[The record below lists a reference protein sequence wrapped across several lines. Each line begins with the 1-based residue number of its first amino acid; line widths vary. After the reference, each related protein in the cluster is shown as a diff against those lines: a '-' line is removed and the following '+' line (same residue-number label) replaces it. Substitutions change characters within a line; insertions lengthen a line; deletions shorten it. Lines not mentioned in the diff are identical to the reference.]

1 MFCFNFLNHVVGG
14 AVFSGFFGSFE
25 DLNILSNYWFLFSCF
40 LGTILPDID
49 HPKSMLGRIF
59 FPISKYLNKHHGHR
73 TLTHSL
79 VFIFCSALLY
89 YLGLRSLSFL
99 IPDLKYGAMT
109 YFFTCGILS
118 HSIFDMMTEQGVL
131 FLYPFK
137 KNPFVIG
144 ADPSKRFKAGNHQT
158 SVLIFSSFVFL
169 GAFMQPLIKNGA
181 WTTYNR
187 HFGTAKHLTSE
198 FYKTDKLLRLEYEIQ
213 KGSDLEKGKGLLI
226 KPSQDGFL
234 MIQNEAFRVVSSD
247 DYIIKKV
254 IGIHTDSSF
263 RFVQLPF
270 SGISIDSLNQ
280 LFNTNLIY
288 NYEIVGNQF
297 FEMNGSFK
305 NKFKGEFSNQYN
317 FKEGR
322 KKEKPKFKSSSKILH
337 LKGAIAKEERAIK
350 RAKQEHEKSK
360 KAIEEIGNQIG
371 NSNDMVKIQIL
382 QERLS
387 KMKIKPVRTDFK
399 LNDLRT
405 ELAASISA
413 DELRKQK
420 EFESFEESGLLMI
433 SGFVEVVK
441 ISKSKEI

>member
-1 MFCFNFLNHVVGG
+1 MLCFSFLNHLLGG

-25 DLNILSNYWFLFSCF
+25 DLNILSNYWFLASCLF
-40 LGTILPDID
+40 GTILPDID
-49 HPKSMLGRIF
+49 HPKSILGRIF
-59 FPISKYLNKHHGHR
+59 FPISKYLNKNHGHR

-79 VFIFCSALLY
+79 IFILCSALCF
-89 YLGLRSLSFL
+89 YLGLRSLTFFS
-99 IPDLKYGAMT
+99 PDLKYGAMT
-109 YFFTCGILS
+109 YFFTLGILS

-158 SVLIFSSFVFL
+158 SVLIFSSFIFL

-187 HFGTAKHLTSE
+187 HFGTAKHLVSE
-198 FYKTDKLLRLEYEIQ
+198 FYKTDKLLRLEYEVQ
-213 KGSDLEKGKGLLI
+213 KGSEFEEGKGLLI
-226 KPSQDGFL
+226 KPSEDGFL
-234 MIQNEAFRVVSSD
+234 MIQDDKFRVISSEEF
-247 DYIIKKV
+247 IIKKV

-263 RFVQLPF
+263 RFVQIPF
-270 SGISIDSLNQ
+270 SGIGLDSLNR
-280 LFNTNLIY
+280 LFNLNLIC

-297 FEMNGSFK
+297 FEMNGNFK
-305 NKFKGEFSNQYN
+305 NKFKGEFANQYY

-322 KKEKPKFKSSSKILH
+322 KKEKPKFKSSSKISH

-360 KAIEEIGNQIG
+360 KAIEEIENQIG
-371 NSNDMVKIQIL
+371 DSNDMVRIQIL

-387 KMKIKPVRTDFK
+387 KMKIKPVRPDLK
-399 LNDLRT
+399 LNDLKT

-420 EFESFEESGLLMI
+420 ETESFEESEELMI